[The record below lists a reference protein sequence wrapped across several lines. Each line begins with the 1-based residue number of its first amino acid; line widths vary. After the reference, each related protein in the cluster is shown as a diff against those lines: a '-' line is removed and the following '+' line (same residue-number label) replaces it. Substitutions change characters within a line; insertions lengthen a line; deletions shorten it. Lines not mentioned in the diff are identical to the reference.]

1 MKGCYIKN
9 AFTFSNVIY
18 EQIDGVSMGSPLG
31 LFKNGL
37 LKFLIRYVDC
47 TLALIKESDI
57 DNILSKLT
65 SFHPSLNFTFDDD
78 GGVHYLDWKVIDN
91 ETDIYYK

>member
-1 MKGCYIKN
+1 
-9 AFTFSNVIY
+9 
-18 EQIDGVSMGSPLG
+18 MGSHLG
-31 LFKNGL
+31 LFKDGL
-37 LKFLIRYVDC
+37 LKFLIRYVDR

-57 DNILSKLT
+57 HNVLSKLNR
-65 SFHPSLNFTFDDD
+65 FHPSLNFTFDDD